1 MVTIILSDLSTTFP
15 TKHSLSE
22 TLFPKSTYSK
32 YFWSKEKKKK
42 EKKAKR
48 EKSEETSIDLVFWL
62 EFASYLVAA
71 ALPLPFFLSR
81 GNSELWSSSDASALS
96 CAFCETSWRM
106 AAKWTEEKKLT
117 TSKRGRKRV
126 KREAR
131 RQEEETASFR
141 AIAGARVAAVT
152 SSACRRRDAFF
163 PSGLQQ
169 PSGCC
174 SQ

>member
-1 MVTIILSDLSTTFP
+1 MTWLLSFFQIYLPFFRRSIRCQRHSFQNPPIPNTF
-15 TKHSLSE
+15 E
-22 TLFPKSTYSK
+22 A
-32 YFWSKEKKKK
+32 KKKK
-42 EKKAKR
+42 RKK
-48 EKSEETSIDLVFWL
+48 KSEETSIDLVFWL